1 MEPSN
6 VGQMEISLLITNF
19 YLHDMIV
26 EFSVLFSNTTFF
38 LHIFLFLR
46 YNLQIV
52 KVLLLSAQ
60 F

>member
-52 KVLLLSAQ
+52 KFS